1 MAELRLNAGE
11 KDGLDAGF
19 LIQWLQSRLAMRVS
33 EFGSVLVN
41 ETTSTILIPQDKA
54 ADATV
59 VLSDLKIGEKKIE
72 VQVTP
77 PRQARRK

>member
-1 MAELRLNAGE
+1 MSELRLNAGE

-19 LIQWLQSRLAMRVS
+19 LIQWLQARLAMRVS
-33 EFGSVLVN
+33 EFGSVMVN

-54 ADATV
+54 SDAAVLLADLTF
-59 VLSDLKIGEKKIE
+59 GEKKVE
-72 VQVTP
+72 VQVIP